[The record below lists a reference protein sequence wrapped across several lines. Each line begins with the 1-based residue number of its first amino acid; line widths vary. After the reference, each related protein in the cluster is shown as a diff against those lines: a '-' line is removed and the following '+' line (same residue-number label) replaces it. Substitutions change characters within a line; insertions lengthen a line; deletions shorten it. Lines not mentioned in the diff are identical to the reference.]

1 MIKFKSKDI
10 KFSIITLST
19 LFISIIVL
27 TLSFKNNDL
36 HKLSIVSQEIC
47 NVNKDLG
54 STINNTDFNLNE
66 SINILKKNLV
76 ELQNL
81 NNSLENINVTDKN
94 INLKNQLSSY
104 IQSNI
109 KLYESSLSIL
119 SMQNPNKFSSLYN
132 DLLKSEQN
140 ILINTDS
147 FKNSKLNL
155 YFPEEANIFFIKLN
169 QYVNDSFKSTRE
181 KDIIYSQKQDFLIGI
196 NSILSDFSYLK
207 EDLQP
212 IINNIKDTK
221 RSLSILIGDINTK
234 RSKYLEIKEKSYSMT
249 LPNGSQEC
257 YESLIE
263 MLNSYEIYLN
273 SIERSIKYDI
283 DNSKANDNK
292 LNADINNNYK
302 DSFDKY
308 NTLTSCYDDLK
319 NNIKIYKKH

>member
-1 MIKFKSKDI
+1 MTKLKFKNIELSAL
-10 KFSIITLST
+10 TLIMLLVS
-19 LFISIIVL
+19 FIVL

-36 HKLSIVSQEIC
+36 HKLSMVSQEIYK
-47 NVNKDLG
+47 VNKDLG
-54 STINNTDFNLNE
+54 STINNNDFNFND
-66 SINILKKNLV
+66 SIDIFEKNLV
-76 ELQNL
+76 KLQKL
-81 NNSLENINVTDKN
+81 NNSLENINVKDKN

-109 KLYESSLSIL
+109 KLYESSISIL
-119 SMQNPNKFSSLYN
+119 NMQNPDKFSSLYN

-140 ILINTDS
+140 ILINTDN
-147 FKNSKLNL
+147 FKNSKLNIS
-155 YFPEEANIFFIKLN
+155 FPEEANIFFIKLN
-169 QYVNDSFKSTRE
+169 QYVNNLFKRTRE
-181 KDIIYSQKQDFLIGI
+181 KDIIYSQKQDFLIEI

-221 RSLSILIGDINTK
+221 RSLLILISDINTK
-234 RSKYLEIKEKSYSMT
+234 RSKYLEIKETSYSMI

-257 YESLIE
+257 HESLIE

-273 SIERSIKYDI
+273 SIESSIKYDI
-283 DNSKANDNK
+283 ENSKVNDNK
-292 LNADINNNYK
+292 LDTNINNNYK

-308 NTLTSCYDDLK
+308 NTFLSCYDTLK

>member
-1 MIKFKSKDI
+1 MIKFKSRDI
-10 KFSIITLST
+10 KFSIITLSM

-54 STINNTDFNLNE
+54 STINNNDFNSNE
-66 SINILKKNLV
+66 SIDILKENLIK
-76 ELQNL
+76 LQKL
-81 NNSLENINVTDKN
+81 NNSLENINVKDKN

-104 IQSNI
+104 IESNI

-119 SMQNPNKFSSLYN
+119 NMQNPDNFSSLYN
-132 DLLKSEQN
+132 NLLKSEQN

-147 FKNSKLNL
+147 FKNSRLNIS
-155 YFPEEANIFFIKLN
+155 FPKEANIFFIKLN

-181 KDIIYSQKQDFLIGI
+181 KDIVYSQKQDFLIEI

-207 EDLQP
+207 EDLNP

-221 RSLSILIGDINTK
+221 RSLLILISDINTK
-234 RSKYLEIKEKSYSMT
+234 RSKYREIREKTYSII
-249 LPNGSQEC
+249 LPTGTQEC

-273 SIERSIKYDI
+273 SIESSIKYDI
-283 DNSKANDNK
+283 ENSKLDDNK
-292 LNADINNNYK
+292 LNTVINNNYK

-308 NTLTSCYDDLK
+308 NTFLSCYGTLK

>member
-1 MIKFKSKDI
+1 MIKFKSKYI
-10 KFSIITLST
+10 KFSIITLIM

-36 HKLSIVSQEIC
+36 HKLSIVSKEIF

-54 STINNTDFNLNE
+54 STINNTDFNVNE
-66 SINILKKNLV
+66 SIDILKKNLV
-76 ELQNL
+76 KLQKL
-81 NNSLENINVTDKN
+81 NNSLENINVKDKN

-109 KLYESSLSIL
+109 ELYESSLSIL
-119 SMQNPNKFSSLYN
+119 NIQNPDKFSSLYN
-132 DLLKSEQN
+132 DLLKSEQI
-140 ILINTDS
+140 ILINTDKL
-147 FKNSKLNL
+147 KNSKLNIS
-155 YFPEEANIFFIKLN
+155 FPKEANIFFIKLN
-169 QYVNDSFKSTRE
+169 QYVNASFKNTRE
-181 KDIIYSQKQDFLIGI
+181 KDIIYSQKQDFLIEI

-212 IINNIKDTK
+212 IISNVKDTK
-221 RSLSILIGDINTK
+221 RSLFILISDINTK

-249 LPNGSQEC
+249 LPNGTQEC
-257 YESLIE
+257 HESLIE

-273 SIERSIKYDI
+273 SIESSIKYDI
-283 DNSKANDNK
+283 DNAKVNDNK

-308 NTLTSCYDDLK
+308 NTFVSCYDTLK